1 MIGEIG
7 TEFRVHDQLTKNLL
21 KSFFCQYVIEKKRQA
36 CKGRTA
42 MRRFAIGMHKWRIG
56 MKKLI
61 TKSVE

>member
-7 TEFRVHDQLTKNLL
+7 TEFRLHDQLTKNLS
-21 KSFFCQYVIEKKRQA
+21 KSFFCQYVIKKTVSMQGLA
-36 CKGRTA
+36 PYG
-42 MRRFAIGMHKWRIG
+42 RFAIGMHKWRIG

>member
-7 TEFRVHDQLTKNLL
+7 TEFRFHDQLTKNLP
-21 KSFFCQYVIEKKRQA
+21 KSFFCQCVIEKNGNSARA
-36 CKGRTA
+36 DPIRG
-42 MRRFAIGMHKWRIG
+42 FAIGMHKWRIG